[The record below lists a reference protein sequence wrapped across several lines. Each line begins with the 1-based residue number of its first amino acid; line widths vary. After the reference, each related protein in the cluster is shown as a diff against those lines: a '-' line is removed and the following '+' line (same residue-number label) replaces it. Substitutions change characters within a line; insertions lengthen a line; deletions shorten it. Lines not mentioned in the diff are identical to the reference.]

1 MEENMKT
8 KKFKKIVALL
18 MIAVFASTL
27 MFEGAGKITVDAKT
41 KTVKTSTQRAK
52 YKNAP
57 AVKTGTTKVKFK
69 KNSSFVKFTAKKTK
83 TYKITFSKAY
93 DTKDSSRSINGGIHV
108 YKEVGNDSSKYLQ
121 SQKLKTYGGKADYFQ
136 IANSKFLSNWKNY
149 GKKAFYYKSSRTVT
163 IKLNAGET
171 IYIDAFFAGT
181 KSGKPGFT
189 IKIK

>member
-1 MEENMKT
+1 MKT

-93 DTKDSSRSINGGIHV
+93 DTKDSSSSVNGGFHIS
-108 YKEVGNDSSKYLQ
+108 KEKGNQSYLENQ
-121 SQKLKTYGGKADYFQ
+121 TLKTYGGKTAHFQ
-136 IANSKFLSNWKNY
+136 IANKRFLKYWKNS
-149 GKKAFYYKSSRTVT
+149 GKKSAYYKTSRTVT

-181 KSGKPGFT
+181 KSGKPGYT